1 MKIKEMQ
8 PATRAEYLTKQ
19 LLKLYDY
26 FNNNVALGENIMR
39 QVEAL
44 EEDLET
50 YTNLTT
56 DQFEQALRNG
66 RKESTE
72 AFKPSIRLIVQW
84 VSNYVVRF
92 NKSEQKITHSGTTLT
107 RNYPIEQRKAWIISS
122 YRQYHEEKK
131 DMTKF
136 YDFGAPTY
144 EAIYTYCG
152 YNLTHDQREWC
163 FEMSKRLS
171 LSQMFNAFLSRDESD
186 EFRNNATACA
196 YACKLFFDQFP
207 TESDL
212 RTQLGYFDNV
222 SKDHFVASYEKTPSL
237 VAYMRKKNENNF
249 GLS

>member
-1 MKIKEMQ
+1 MKIKEMNQ
-8 PATRAEYLTKQ
+8 ATRTEYLTKQ
-19 LLKLYDY
+19 LLKLYSY
-26 FNNNVALGENIMR
+26 FGNNVAMDEGIMR
-39 QVEAL
+39 QVETL

-50 YTNLTT
+50 YNNLTT

-66 RKESTE
+66 RKESTD

-84 VSNYVVRF
+84 VGNYIVRF
-92 NKSEQKITHSGTTLT
+92 NKSEQKITHSGAEFS

-122 YRQYHEEKK
+122 YRQYHEEGK

-144 EAIYTYCG
+144 EAIYKYCG
-152 YNLTHDQREWC
+152 YNLSHDQREWC

-171 LSQMFNAFLSRDESD
+171 LSQMFNAFLTRDESD
-186 EFRNNATACA
+186 EFRSNPTACA

-207 TESDL
+207 TEEDL
-212 RTQLGYFDNV
+212 RSQLGYFDKVNH
-222 SKDHFVASYEKTPSL
+222 DHFVASYEKTPQL
-237 VAYMRKKNENNF
+237 VAYMRKKQENIY